1 MKPKQSQNEQHPQDI
16 QPERGSAL
24 FTRQEETVEERFTSQ
39 KFLQQIIGNRTEKK
53 IAIIG
58 EPGAG
63 KTTLLQKLAFW
74 LLQKTDDLVIW
85 VDLAELGGQS
95 VGEYLQEKWLKAA
108 LVGQSREEITADW
121 EQKFKGGAVWLLLDG
136 LDEMSQSD
144 QQALKFRGWVTDA
157 QMIVT
162 CRLNLWQA
170 NPSQLQGFQTYLT
183 QPFQNEQMQKFIHRW
198 FPGLVEAGEAALLA
212 ESLWSELQAAEKER
226 IKDLCR
232 NPLRLTLLC
241 ATWKV
246 DNALPE
252 TMAELYEG
260 FVESI
265 YAWKEKKFEVTEEE
279 KEQLNE
285 GLGALAKASLEA
297 ETSRFRLTHESV
309 CDYLGKPK
317 AKGSLCFLALKL
329 GWLNEVGVAQENR
342 REKVYAFYHATFQEY
357 FAALAVEDWDYF
369 LDHVPHKPSS
379 GTYRIFEPQWK
390 QVILLWLGRKK
401 KKDEEKEAFDEEKE
415 AFIEKLINFEDGV
428 GNFYGYQAYFL
439 AAAGINEFKD
449 YSWAMEIVQQVVK
462 LGFGDFNPETQKWLN
477 PLGLIIEEIGE
488 GARKAIEETIR
499 PLAISALIDF
509 LDRCPYRSTRMQAAE
524 RLKKIDPGSPEA
536 ILLKVCVPCPD
547 SYPWIQAAKSLGK
560 IDLCNQKARSI
571 LVEILCTT
579 KNENTE
585 RLALET
591 LAEIDPGNQTA
602 IQWLVSLIESNDA
615 FTPRSAAESLR
626 EIGRGNPEAIEALVN
641 LIATTNNERT
651 RWWAVWTLGEIGR
664 GNPEEIEAL
673 VNLITTENEDIR
685 QQAAES
691 LGKIGQGNEEVT
703 RTLVNLIENSK
714 DEDIRRVAAESLG
727 KIDPGNQ
734 EAIKA
739 LVNLITNTENE
750 DTRRVAA
757 ESLGKIGQDNQ
768 DATTAL
774 VNLITTENEDTR
786 RVAAESLGK
795 IDPGNQEAIKA
806 LVNLI
811 ENTENKDTRQQ
822 AAESLGKIG
831 QGNQEAIL
839 ALVNLIATT
848 KDQFSRVAAARS
860 LGKIGQGNQEAILAL
875 VNLIA
880 TTKDQFTWGWPVW
893 SLGNILTT
901 GPQYLKVVSALK
913 HNLSDAVDENDFDRF
928 KASYKV
934 IWNCAENLPYPEFH
948 EAWHKPLTT
957 PHPKVTEQTQGG
969 HNSTVD
975 SLETKPIDIC
985 LQLQNLPIFCLNAT
999 ILTDETDPSEIAQTL
1014 CQLIWET
1021 AFPDKDYPKE
1031 VTTASKLREQLKTL
1045 TLRHN
1050 LPKLPI
1056 LITHCHPSSELIV
1069 FCRKLTN
1076 IVAIAWLTDEPLKA
1090 PLKGFPPNQPHLI
1103 SGIQTWLKEI

>member
-1 MKPKQSQNEQHPQDI
+1 MSEPTHQNIGSQGNQGHQGNVTGVNNALQNYNNVPVNNGVLIISNTVRVDSTLQQRQIDRDICRQMLPEQKQLTSNTVIGQVYGNRNLIDEDLFVGLALVKPKRSEKPKLPQEI
-16 QPERGSAL
+16 KSERGSD
-24 FTRQEETVEERFTSQ
+24 FFIRQEETVEKRLTYGE
-39 KFLQQIIGNRTEKK
+39 FLQEVIGQRTEKRL
-53 IAIIG
+53 AIIG

-74 LLQKTDDLVIW
+74 LLQKTDDLVVW
-85 VDLAELGGQS
+85 VSLAELGNQPL
-95 VGEYLQEKWLKAA
+95 GEYLEQKWLKEA
-108 LVGQSREEITADW
+108 LGQYSEEIKADW

-136 LDEMSQSD
+136 LDEMSQTD
-144 QQALKFRGWVTDA
+144 LQGLKFRGWVTDA
-157 QMIVT
+157 RMIVT

-183 QPFQNEQMQKFIHRW
+183 QPFQDEQMQEFIRRW
-198 FPGLVEAGEAALLA
+198 FRGLVEAGEDVQLA
-212 ESLWSELQAAEKER
+212 ESLWSELQESGKER

-241 ATWKV
+241 AIWKV
-246 DNALPE
+246 EDALPE
-252 TMAELYEG
+252 TMAELYAG
-260 FVESI
+260 FVEAI
-265 YAWKEKKFEVTEEE
+265 YKWKKKAFTVKKEEKK
-279 KEQLNE
+279 QLNAA
-285 GLGALAKASLEA
+285 LGALAKASLEA
-297 ETSRFRLTHESV
+297 ETSRFRLTHRLV
-309 CDYLGKPK
+309 CEYFGELDED
-317 AKGSLCFLALKL
+317 SLVLRL
-329 GWLNEVGVAQENR
+329 GWLNEVGVAEENP
-342 REKVYAFYHATFQEY
+342 REKVYGFYHATFQEY

-369 LDHVPHKPSS
+369 LPKDHVNCLVPGKR
-379 GTYRIFEPQWK
+379 YRIFEPQWK
-390 QVILLWLGRKK
+390 QVILLWLGPEYVQD
-401 KKDEEKEAFDEEKE
+401 KDKEAFYEEKE

-439 AAAGINEFKD
+439 AAAGINEFKN

-462 LGFGDFNPETQKWLN
+462 LGFGDFNPETQEWLN
-477 PLGLIIEEIGE
+477 PLGLIIKEIGE

-524 RLKKIDPGSPEA
+524 RLKKIDPRSPEA
-536 ILLKVCVPCPD
+536 ILLKVCEPCPD

-579 KNENTE
+579 KNEDTE

-602 IQWLVSLIESNDA
+602 IKGLVSLIESNDG

-651 RWWAVWTLGEIGR
+651 RWWAAWTLGEIGQ
-664 GNPEEIEAL
+664 GNHQATAAL

-685 QQAAES
+685 QQATES

-727 KIDPGNQ
+727 KIHPRNQ

-750 DTRRVAA
+750 DTRQQAA

-831 QGNQEAIL
+831 QGNQEAI
-839 ALVNLIATT
+839 
-848 KDQFSRVAAARS
+848 K
-860 LGKIGQGNQEAILAL
+860 AL

-901 GPQYLKVVSALK
+901 GPQYRKVVSALK

-928 KASYKV
+928 KASHKL
-934 IWNCAENLPYPEFH
+934 IWNCAENLPYPQFY
-948 EAWHKPLTT
+948 EAWHNPLTT
-957 PHPKVTEQTQGG
+957 P
-969 HNSTVD
+969 
-975 SLETKPIDIC
+975 
-985 LQLQNLPIFCLNAT
+985 
-999 ILTDETDPSEIAQTL
+999 
-1014 CQLIWET
+1014 
-1021 AFPDKDYPKE
+1021 
-1031 VTTASKLREQLKTL
+1031 
-1045 TLRHN
+1045 
-1050 LPKLPI
+1050 
-1056 LITHCHPSSELIV
+1056 
-1069 FCRKLTN
+1069 
-1076 IVAIAWLTDEPLKA
+1076 
-1090 PLKGFPPNQPHLI
+1090 
-1103 SGIQTWLKEI
+1103 